1 MSTAVIPESTAIRS
15 SALRVAAPSPAPTL
29 IDALLREQQ
38 TLTAVERFSRAHDT
52 GSCHVPEQARYYKD
66 LIPLERPRA
75 GQQYA
80 FEVDLDACTGCKACV
95 AACHSLNGLDEEEL
109 WRSVGLLHGGTP
121 EEPAQQTVTT
131 ACHHCVDP
139 ACMSGCP
146 VGAYEKDPITGIV
159 RHLDDQCIG
168 CQYCTLMCPYDAPK
182 YSAKKGIVRKCDMC
196 SDRLAVGEAPACVQ
210 GCPNQAIA
218 IKVVNQ
224 VHAIQASEANAFLP
238 GAPAPDHTVPTT
250 IYKSD
255 KPTPRNMLPADFYGV
270 SPEHGH
276 SPLVI
281 MLVLTQLA
289 VGAFTIALLARYL
302 FALPTAGTWGV
313 TQAVLALALAGAA
326 LGASTLHLGRPQYAW
341 RAFLG
346 VRTSWLSREA
356 IAFTLFAGA
365 GGVYAASLLPQL
377 LPAFPGKQLFLD
389 LRLVW
394 ELTAIAMGL
403 LGVACSVM
411 VYAATR
417 RAHWRGSLTGPRF
430 FATTLL
436 LGAAA
441 VLVVSVLTAGT
452 LGGGP
457 GGVKL
462 TRQLLLLVMAV
473 TGAKLLA
480 ESSVMRH
487 LKDVRHTVAKRVAL
501 VMIRDLER
509 PTLARF
515 LCGGIGGIVI
525 PGLALMVL
533 PESLDGA
540 GFSTGLSVA
549 VTAALV
555 LLLSGELLERYLFFK
570 AAPASR
576 MPGGLR

>member
-1 MSTAVIPESTAIRS
+1 MSTTVMPGSAIRS
-15 SALRVAAPSPAPTL
+15 SALRVAPAPTPTPTL
-29 IDALLREQQ
+29 LDSLLREQQ
-38 TLTAVERFSRAHDT
+38 TLTAVERFSREHDA
-52 GSCHVPEQARYYKD
+52 GASPAQARYYRD
-66 LIPLERPRA
+66 LLPVERPRP

-95 AACHSLNGLDEEEL
+95 AACHSLNGLDEEET
-109 WRSVGLLHGGTP
+109 WRSVGLLHGGTAQ
-121 EEPAQQTVTT
+121 EPAQQTVTT

-139 ACMSGCP
+139 ACMTGCP
-146 VGAYEKDPITGIV
+146 VQAYEKDPVTGIV

-182 YSAKKGIVRKCDMC
+182 YSAKRGIVRKCDMC
-196 SDRLAVGEAPACVQ
+196 SDRLAGGEAPACVQ

-250 IYKSD
+250 VYKSAR
-255 KPTPRNMLPADFYGV
+255 PTPANMLPADFYGV

-276 SPLVI
+276 APLVI

-289 VGAFTIALLARYL
+289 VGAFTVALLARYL
-302 FALPTAGTWGV
+302 FGLPTAGTWGV
-313 TQAVLALALAGAA
+313 SQAVLALVLGGAA

-346 VRTSWLSREA
+346 LRTSWLSREA
-356 IAFTLFAGA
+356 IVFSLFAGA
-365 GGVYAASLLPQL
+365 GGVYAASLLPRW
-377 LPAFPGKQLFLD
+377 LPAFPGQELFLR
-389 LRLVW
+389 LRFLW
-394 ELTAIAMGL
+394 ELSAIGLGL
-403 LGVACSVM
+403 LGVLCSVM

-430 FATTLL
+430 FGTTLL

-441 VLVVSVLTAGT
+441 VLTVSVLTAGT
-452 LGGGP
+452 LGGAEGTARL
-457 GGVKL
+457 V
-462 TRQLLLLVMAV
+462 RAALLLVMAASAV
-473 TGAKLLA
+473 KLLA
-480 ESSVMRH
+480 EASVFRH
-487 LKDVRHTVAKRVAL
+487 LKGNRHTVGKRVAL

-515 LCGGIGGIVI
+515 LCGGVGGVVI

-533 PESLDGA
+533 PETLSGSGFTPGLRGA
-540 GFSTGLSVA
+540 MV
-549 VTAALV
+549 AALV
-555 LLLSGELLERYLFFK
+555 LVLVGELLERYLFFK

-576 MPGGLR
+576 MPGGLP

>member
-1 MSTAVIPESTAIRS
+1 MSTTVLPETAIRS
-15 SALRVAAPSPAPTL
+15 SSLRVAPAPAPTL
-29 IDALLREQQ
+29 LDTLLREQQ
-38 TLTAVERFSRAHDT
+38 TLTAVERFARKHEA
-52 GSCHVPEQARYYKD
+52 CEVPAQARYYRD
-66 LIPLERPRA
+66 LIPLERPGP

-95 AACHSLNGLDEEEL
+95 AACHSLNGLDEEEM
-109 WRSVGLLHGGTP
+109 WRSVGLLHGGTA
-121 EEPAQQTVTT
+121 EAPAQQTVTT

-139 ACMSGCP
+139 ACMAGCP
-146 VGAYEKDPITGIV
+146 VQAYEKDPVTGIV

-250 IYKSD
+250 VYKSAR
-255 KPTPRNMLPADFYGV
+255 PAPANMLPADFYGV

-289 VGAFTIALLARYL
+289 VGAFTTALLSRYL
-302 FALPTAGTWGV
+302 FGLPTAGTWGIS
-313 TQAVLALALAGAA
+313 QAVLALVLGGAA

-346 VRTSWLSREA
+346 LRTSWLSREA
-356 IAFTLFAGA
+356 IAFSLFAGA
-365 GGVYAASLLPQL
+365 GGVYAASLLPQW
-377 LPAFPGKQLFLD
+377 LPAFPGKELFLR
-389 LRLVW
+389 LRPVW
-394 ELTAIAMGL
+394 EVSAIGLGL
-403 LGVACSVM
+403 LGVLCSVM

-430 FATTLL
+430 FGTTLL

-441 VLVVSVLTAGT
+441 VLMVSVLTAGT
-452 LGGGP
+452 LGGSESSARL
-457 GGVKL
+457 VKA
-462 TRQLLLLVMAV
+462 LLLVVMAAS
-473 TGAKLLA
+473 GGKLLA
-480 ESSVMRH
+480 EASVLRH
-487 LKDVRHTVAKRVAL
+487 LKGARHTVGKRVAL
-501 VMIRDLER
+501 MMIRDLER

-515 LCGGIGGIVI
+515 LCGGVGGIVI

-533 PESLDGA
+533 PDILA
-540 GFSTGLSVA
+540 GGGFTPGLRAAMV
-549 VTAALV
+549 AAL
-555 LLLSGELLERYLFFK
+555 LLLLAGELLERYLFFK

-576 MPGGLR
+576 MPGGLP